1 MDNYNHRCFKHF
13 ICSKNNGQSDKMKIL
28 LLGGTKDSINIIK
41 FIKKNFDAFILTTT
55 TTEYGAKLAKD
66 GGSDAT
72 IARPLPK
79 NELIDIITKES
90 YEILIDATHPF
101 AEHITQTSV
110 SIAKELKIPYLRF
123 ERPITNMEN
132 IDTSHIQ
139 YVKSFVEAG
148 ELIANEFNEGNV
160 LHFAGANTMADIVK
174 NVSIDRF
181 YPRILKV
188 EKSIEKC
195 RELNISQDHIIP
207 MTGAASTEE
216 NIQLI
221 EKYDAI
227 VMITKESGEIGG
239 VIDKIQAANEK
250 DIAVI
255 MIQRPEINEINK
267 ENIVSNLDE
276 LDIKLKKL
284 L

>member
-1 MDNYNHRCFKHF
+1 
-13 ICSKNNGQSDKMKIL
+13 MKIL

-267 ENIVSNLDE
+267 ENIVSNLEE